1 MNKQTGKKKNP
12 FFNNNKEMESV
23 SIFIISK
30 WLTKM
35 WHIYT
40 MEFYSVIEMN
50 EIGKYTG
57 KTMKLESTILRKVT
71 EAQ

>member
-1 MNKQTGKKKNP
+1 
-12 FFNNNKEMESV
+12 MESV

-40 MEFYSVIEMN
+40 MEFYSVVEMN

-57 KTMKLESTILRKVT
+57 KTMKLESTILSKLT

>member
-50 EIGKYTG
+50 EIGNYTG
-57 KTMKLESTILRKVT
+57 KTMKLESTILSKVT

>member
-1 MNKQTGKKKNP
+1 MNKQTGKKRNP

-30 WLTKM
+30 CLTKM

-50 EIGKYTG
+50 EIRKYTG
-57 KTMKLESTILRKVT
+57 KAMKLESTILSKVN

>member
-1 MNKQTGKKKNP
+1 
-12 FFNNNKEMESV
+12 
-23 SIFIISK
+23 
-30 WLTKM
+30 M

-50 EIGKYTG
+50 EIRKYTG
-57 KTMKLESTILRKVT
+57 KAMKLESTILSKVN

>member
-1 MNKQTGKKKNP
+1 MNKQTDKKKESI
-12 FFNNNKEMESV
+12 FNNNKEMESV

-57 KTMKLESTILRKVT
+57 KTMKLESTILSKVT